1 MAKQIYKKLF
11 FSAMTKNLNW
21 EISTQNLITF
31 KRWDGINE
39 KKLILWEFTEKFDFL
54 GGGSMIIFFLGEG
67 AGVNRLKSRDLD
79 SLQI

>member
-67 AGVNRLKSRDLD
+67 GGGKSPKKEGLG
-79 SLQI
+79 

>member
-21 EISTQNLITF
+21 EISNQNLITF

-54 GGGSMIIFFLGEG
+54 GGGSMIIFFLEEEGGGESPKKEG
-67 AGVNRLKSRDLD
+67 LG
-79 SLQI
+79 